1 LIGLDE
7 WEKLNDVSELAHG
20 YVQGIKSSS
29 ETAYRNRAPLGMA
42 FTGRLAD
49 LQTVHVFWRLRVSP
63 CKQIQSLVTLP
74 TAVLVAEQQDVG

>member
-1 LIGLDE
+1 MGLDSARSSIMSLS
-7 WEKLNDVSELAHG
+7 WLMGRYRGK
-20 YVQGIKSSS
+20 KSSS

-42 FTGRLAD
+42 LTGRLAD

-74 TAVLVAEQQDVG
+74 TAVSVAEQQDVG